1 MKTLSTLS
9 ALALAGA
16 VSLPVQAASW
26 TLGDTTVSGL
36 RVGVVAFDGLPAGVE
51 IGNLTDDLNAIG
63 VDSVAAGSW
72 RDLTASLGGNSLDIH
87 LSHEAYAFAA
97 DGGDPATASLR
108 LSTYA
113 GLDNAAITSATLLSA
128 SVQAPASL
136 SQEYKIAAGLGESV
150 GDSVLITFAPAYAH
164 DAAATSG
171 FAPFMLS
178 SYDLYLNGVQLDH
191 DSVSGPGTGTDS
203 WNFIAK
209 VGDSVTLRML
219 NTAQVGV
226 AGLALAAGATPEA
239 WAYGEVG
246 ATLTISPV
254 PEPETWAM
262 LAVGL
267 GLVGLRLR
275 HKSPIN
281 PILGA

>member
-16 VSLPVQAASW
+16 VSLPAQAASW

-63 VDSVAAGSW
+63 VDSVAVGSW

-113 GLDNAAITSATLLSA
+113 GLDNAAIASATLFSA

-136 SQEYKIAAGLGESV
+136 TQEYKIAAGLGESV

-164 DAAATSG
+164 DAMAPGG
-171 FAPFMLS
+171 FTPFMLG
-178 SYDLYLNGVQLDH
+178 SYDLYLNGDLLDY
-191 DSVSGPGTGTDS
+191 DSATGPGAGSDS
-203 WNFIAK
+203 WNFLAK
-209 VGDSVTLRML
+209 VGDTVTLRML

-239 WAYGEVG
+239 WVYGEAG
-246 ATLTISPV
+246 ATLSISPV
-254 PEPETWAM
+254 PEPETYALM
-262 LAVGL
+262 LAGL
-267 GLVGLRLR
+267 GLVGFMARR
-275 HKSPIN
+275 RKV
-281 PILGA
+281 